1 MMKGMWMS
9 AGPGVGCTGCGP
21 WSPPLVI
28 GDGLSNEMVNGIPGR
43 EQRGKQDRA
52 QKTTTAP
59 RRDELVGVVHAE

>member
-1 MMKGMWMS
+1 MYGLRPVES
-9 AGPGVGCTGCGP
+9 
-21 WSPPLVI
+21 PLVN

>member
-1 MMKGMWMS
+1 MDVS
-9 AGPGVGCTGCGP
+9 GP
-21 WSPPLVI
+21 WRRMYGLRPVGSPLVN